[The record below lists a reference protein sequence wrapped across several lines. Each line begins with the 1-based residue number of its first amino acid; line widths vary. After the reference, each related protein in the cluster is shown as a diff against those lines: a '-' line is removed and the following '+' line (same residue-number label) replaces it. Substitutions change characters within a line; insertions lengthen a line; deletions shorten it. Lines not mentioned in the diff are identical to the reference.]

1 MNDNEQIR
9 ALIKEALDEL
19 NEQLDEEAKVPFSD
33 ETRFIGS
40 KACID
45 SMSFVTLVSII
56 EELISDKLGKTVQL
70 VSDKAFSQERSPFYS
85 IATLVEYIRN
95 LLAEE
100 A

>member
-45 SMSFVTLVSII
+45 SMSFVTLV
-56 EELISDKLGKTVQL
+56 
-70 VSDKAFSQERSPFYS
+70 
-85 IATLVEYIRN
+85 
-95 LLAEE
+95 
-100 A
+100 